1 MSNTFTQFDHFVRLA
16 PQALIFTK
24 IAFLDRCFLRH
35 WLARVWILEEMISQ
49 AGILPTSLLGSHF
62 FGKSSK
68 HLEKKDLQR
77 CYDFAHEKNARRK
90 LLVYELT
97 CNLLVNLWIP
107 YFRKMLHLRYLAGFW
122 IRFWSIQVGTTLE
135 EKNLGI

>member
-1 MSNTFTQFDHFVRLA
+1 
-16 PQALIFTK
+16 
-24 IAFLDRCFLRH
+24 
-35 WLARVWILEEMISQ
+35 MISQ

-97 CNLLVNLWIP
+97 CNLLVNYEFPI
-107 YFRKMLHLRYLAGFW
+107 FAKC
-122 IRFWSIQVGTTLE
+122 SILDIWQGSEYASGVSR
-135 EKNLGI
+135 